1 MSDID
6 DLQARIDRTRA
17 DLAATLNEIE
27 DAVNVPKQIGAATS
41 RAKESFHRDPVPWL
55 VGAGVVLVAAVGI
68 VVAVA
73 RSSR

>member
-27 DAVNVPKQIGAATS
+27 DAVNVPKQIGIASA
-41 RAKESFHRDPVPWL
+41 RARASFDRDPVPWL
-55 VGAGVVLVAAVGI
+55 VGAGVA
-68 VVAVA
+68 VVAVVGVVVA
-73 RSSR
+73 VVRSR